1 MRDLAKIITN
11 NQKFEIFIVLV
22 ILLNSFLIGVE
33 TYIESETLKIIQFAN
48 LLVFT
53 IEIILRFIACE
64 KTKTFFKDGWNIF
77 DLTLVII
84 GYLPDTLFESSSAML
99 AFRVLRV
106 LRVLRLLRVNKEIKL
121 IVSVL
126 LKSVTSL
133 FYNSLL
139 FLIFFYLF
147 ALIGVSLFKMPDPNS
162 LNEKLLQNYEMYIEN
177 TSDTHGEYI
186 DPFGDIGEALFTL
199 FRELTGEDWTDV
211 RYNLLYAN
219 ELGLIKVNS
228 SIITTYHVV
237 WIIFAAFLLLNL
249 VTGAILNNYQVVM
262 CKVEQKENKNENSL
276 DFDNKSK

>member
-249 VTGAILNNYQVVM
+249 VTGAILNNYQIVM

>member
-249 VTGAILNNYQVVM
+249 VTGAILNNYQMVM

>member
-162 LNEKLLQNYEMYIEN
+162 LNEKLLQNYGMYIEN

-249 VTGAILNNYQVVM
+249 VTGAILNNYQMVM

>member
-249 VTGAILNNYQVVM
+249 VTGAILNNYQIVM

-276 DFDNKSK
+276 DSDNKSK

>member
-162 LNEKLLQNYEMYIEN
+162 LNEKLLQNYGMYIEN

-249 VTGAILNNYQVVM
+249 VTGAILNNYQIVM